1 VGVAN
6 LKQVM
11 GMIKVDPCD
20 ESFCS
25 YTATEDQQ
33 RLYED
38 LSSLDTEVTR
48 ELIARITQKECV
60 FQHYKRIATT
70 LGIPAVE
77 VERKREEISEQGDDE
92 LCYTLLLAW
101 KDQPNTDTTIK
112 TLAKALVKV
121 NPSLLEELHSAV
133 TSIYS
138 F

>member
-1 VGVAN
+1 
-6 LKQVM
+6 
-11 GMIKVDPCD
+11 MIKVDPCD

-33 RLYED
+33 RRYEY

-48 ELIARITQKECV
+48 ELITWITQKECV
-60 FQHYKRIATT
+60 FQHYKRIAIT

-92 LCYTLLLAW
+92 LCYQLLLAW

-121 NPSLLEELHSAV
+121 DPSLLKELHSAV

-138 F
+138 L

>member
-1 VGVAN
+1 MQLV
-6 LKQVM
+6 

-20 ESFCS
+20 KSFCS
-25 YTATEDQQ
+25 YTDTLTEDQQ

-48 ELIARITQKECV
+48 ELIAWITQKKCV
-60 FQHYKRIATT
+60 FQHYKRIAIA

-77 VERKREEISEQGDDE
+77 VECKREEISEQGDDADE
-92 LCYTLLLAW
+92 LCYQLLLAW

-112 TLAKALVKV
+112 TLAEALIQVD
-121 NPSLLEELHSAV
+121 PSLLEELHSAV